1 MTRSFIHLCPLPSV
15 SPQKSIGKNRLCH
28 TFTWC
33 GCSWFHLFMHPGIC
47 ISVAQVEGS
56 LILTP
61 LGTSACLGWFLS
73 SLRSKIS
80 TTSNPLKS
88 HFLGTSWYFALDLVF
103 PWSTS
108 QSAAHSPA
116 CTNLPVELRFI
127 NKMHTVLTLQ
137 TIDATSMIKKSAFAN
152 SSIKNS
158 KSTCW
163 NSGWFTIPHG
173 KLLQSPLIT
182 SSILLFPLMPFNNLA
197 TLYLC
202 PAFSLDFSSC
212 TCDSRF
218 QYKLGCSPSPL
229 IVTIRNSMEFHVF
242 WIPGSLKT
250 FMFHYYCEGGQPEV
264 QDSLFQYE
272 SAHISTKQTHKWQ
285 QKQTQKW
292 PQKCKIQR
300 KIRRN

>member
-56 LILTP
+56 LILTPP

-137 TIDATSMIKKSAFAN
+137 TIDATSMVKKSAFAN

-182 SSILLFPLMPFNNLA
+182 SSILLFPLMPFNNLV
-197 TLYLC
+197 TLPPLPC
-202 PAFSLDFSSC
+202 LQLGFQLLHLRLEVSVQVGLFPFPL
-212 TCDSRF
+212 DSR
-218 QYKLGCSPSPL
+218 
-229 IVTIRNSMEFHVF
+229 H
-242 WIPGSLKT
+242 
-250 FMFHYYCEGGQPEV
+250 
-264 QDSLFQYE
+264 
-272 SAHISTKQTHKWQ
+272 
-285 QKQTQKW
+285 
-292 PQKCKIQR
+292 
-300 KIRRN
+300 